1 MGQRGD
7 KRKIHWLKW
16 EDLTKSKMEGGMGFK
31 DLALFDDSLLAKQ
44 SWWLLQIQ
52 IICFMKSLRRG
63 SFPIAQ

>member
-1 MGQRGD
+1 
-7 KRKIHWLKW
+7 
-16 EDLTKSKMEGGMGFK
+16 MGFK